1 MPVPHV
7 PSSLFSPMLVIP
19 SKIFILLV
27 AALIA
32 MAIFPDRIRNKAA
45 YRRAVIACM
54 TVFGVHAIGLGILS
68 IVGMPFLDLVE
79 IRRPEDL
86 AQLSWVGI
94 LMAASWGAV
103 GVGYWSA
110 FRAALDLAPLRKTA
124 ARSTRGRSHTR
135 SRTTTNGA
143 KAGHVTENNR

>member
-1 MPVPHV
+1 
-7 PSSLFSPMLVIP
+7 MLVIP

-32 MAIFPDRIRNKAA
+32 LAIFPERIRNKAA

-68 IVGMPFLDLVE
+68 IVGMPFLDLIE

-86 AQLSWVGI
+86 AQISWVGI
-94 LMAASWGAV
+94 LVALSWGAV

-110 FRAALDLAPLRKTA
+110 FRAALDLAPLRKNNE
-124 ARSTRGRSHTR
+124 RSARGRSHSR
-135 SRTTTNGA
+135 SRTTTYHA
-143 KAGHVTENNR
+143 KDGHVTESNS